1 MRQWGDYLLLI
12 DNSARPITTNRG
24 EDSMIISLL
33 HKNYCISVH
42 TISDPFDETLF
53 VSEVDI
59 GSKDGKSIIKITANQ
74 SFAAESDAE
83 VCGLEMGRNWI
94 DKH

>member
-1 MRQWGDYLLLI
+1 MRQLGDYLLLI
-12 DNSARPITTNRG
+12 DYSARPTTNRG
-24 EDSMIISLL
+24 EDSMITSLL
-33 HKNYCISVH
+33 HKNCCISVQ

>member
-1 MRQWGDYLLLI
+1 
-12 DNSARPITTNRG
+12 
-24 EDSMIISLL
+24 MIISLL

-83 VCGLEMGRNWI
+83 VCGLEMGRDWI
-94 DKH
+94 DKHQDSRRHRHEHPRLIELAILPSH